1 MSNFIVALNVV
12 FPLVFLISLGYWA
25 KEKKIVSKESF
36 KQLNKLVYNV
46 MVPTVLMKNV
56 METDLSIAFQPKLIL
71 YSVLSIILTVA
82 VSWII
87 THRFVSD
94 KKRAGVIIQ
103 STYRSNYVLFGLV
116 IVSNMY
122 GADNVAV
129 TTMLIAFCVPLYN
142 MLAVIILQYHSMDH
156 VDFKSLFKGMIKNPM
171 LIGTFIGLFI
181 LLSGIELPVFIQ
193 NSINDVSKS
202 ATPLALII
210 LGGTFEVQS
219 VAKNKLPLIIT
230 TFVRLIF
237 VPFVFLAIAVL
248 MGYRQVEL
256 FSLLA
261 LYGSPVAVGSY
272 AMAQAMN
279 CDEEFAGQSVLVTT
293 IFSIFSMLFWITLL
307 NGLGLV

>member
-1 MSNFIVALNVV
+1 MDNFIVALNVV
-12 FPLVFLISLGYWA
+12 APLVFLITLGYWA
-25 KEKKIVSKESF
+25 KEKNVVSKESF
-36 KQLNKLVYNV
+36 KQLNKLVYNI

-56 METDLSIAFQPKLIL
+56 METDLSIAFQPKLII
-71 YSVLSIILTVA
+71 YSVSTIILTVIIA
-82 VSWII
+82 WII

-129 TTMLIAFCVPLYN
+129 TTMLIAFCVPLFN

-156 VDFKSLFKGMIKNPM
+156 VDIKSLFKGMIKNPM

-181 LLSGIELPVFIQ
+181 LLSGIELPTFIK
-193 NSINDVSKS
+193 NSINDVAKS

-210 LGGTFEVQS
+210 LGGTFEIQS
-219 VAKNKLPLIIT
+219 VAKNKVPLIVT
-230 TFVRLIF
+230 TFMRLIF
-237 VPFVFLAIAVL
+237 VPMVFLLIAVM

-279 CDEEFAGQSVLVTT
+279 CDEEFAAQSVLVTT
-293 IFSIFSMLFWITLL
+293 VLSIFSMLFWITLL
-307 NGLGLV
+307 NGLGLL

>member
-1 MSNFIVALNVV
+1 MDSFIVAINVV
-12 FPLVFLISLGYWA
+12 APLVFLITLGYWA

-36 KQLNKLVYNV
+36 KQLNKLVYNI
-46 MVPTVLMKNV
+46 MVPTVLMKNI
-56 METDLSIAFQPKLIL
+56 METDLSISFQPKLIA
-71 YSVLSIILTVA
+71 YSVITVILTVVIA
-82 VSWII
+82 WII

-129 TTMLIAFCVPLYN
+129 TTMLIAFCVPLFN
-142 MLAVIILQYHSMDH
+142 LLAVVILQYHSMDH
-156 VDFKSLFKGMIKNPM
+156 VDIKSLFKGMIKNPM

-181 LLSGIELPVFIQ
+181 LLSGIELPTFIK
-193 NSINDVSKS
+193 NSINDVAKS

-210 LGGTFEVQS
+210 LGGTFEIQS
-219 VAKNKLPLIIT
+219 VAKNKVPLIIT
-230 TFVRLIF
+230 TFIRLIF
-237 VPFVFLAIAVL
+237 VPMVFLFIAA
-248 MGYRQVEL
+248 MIGYRRVEL

-272 AMAQAMN
+272 AMAQVMK
-279 CDEEFAGQSVLVTT
+279 CDEEFAAQSVLVTT
-293 IFSIFSMLFWITLL
+293 VLSIFSMLFWITLL
-307 NGLGLV
+307 NGLGLL